1 MHKQILT
8 VNVEDYFHVWAL
20 RGSNAV
26 LRKHWDRLDPRLD
39 ASLRAVLELLER
51 YGARATFFV
60 FGCIADR
67 QPQIVESIM
76 ARGHE
81 IASRGYWPRSLKG
94 FEPSEFVD
102 DLGRAK
108 EALEAAGSNRI
119 VGYRSPAWIGREHLW
134 MLDELI
140 EQGYQYDSSINPI
153 LLRFAHDPYRWHVH
167 QHWHTS
173 KSAALWEVPISTAS
187 MFGLRV
193 AISGGNYIRQ
203 LPHGFFRAR
212 CSTRSKR
219 DRTPWS
225 STSCPGS
232 SMSGSRTS
240 KDSR

>member
-26 LRKHWDRLDPRLD
+26 LAKALGQARSRGWM
-39 ASLRAVLELLER
+39 RAC
-51 YGARATFFV
+51 ARCSSCSSATARSATFFV

-119 VGYRSPAWIGREHLW
+119 VGLSFSRLDRS
-134 MLDELI
+134 
-140 EQGYQYDSSINPI
+140 
-153 LLRFAHDPYRWHVH
+153 
-167 QHWHTS
+167 
-173 KSAALWEVPISTAS
+173 
-187 MFGLRV
+187 
-193 AISGGNYIRQ
+193 
-203 LPHGFFRAR
+203 RAPVDAR
-212 CSTRSKR
+212 
-219 DRTPWS
+219 
-225 STSCPGS
+225 
-232 SMSGSRTS
+232 
-240 KDSR
+240 